1 MLEMRVVGL
10 GLDAASKTP
19 IVHLRQV
26 DGEASLSILVGAMEA
41 LSISLMLNGERLPR
55 PLAHD
60 LLLAALKA
68 LRANLSDVEIC
79 DLRDGIYY
87 AALNIRM
94 ADKVIR
100 LDSRPSDA
108 VALALRAGAPI
119 LVRASLLAEVTP
131 GEGGRTAAGSSS
143 RDASPQRPD
152 AADHMARQ
160 AEARHEADMLA
171 GMLLRGRELPH
182 ADPDM
187 ERRYRDLLRV
197 LEPITSRK
205 M

>member
-10 GLDAASKTP
+10 GLDAASKAP

-26 DGEASLSILVGAMEA
+26 DGDAGLSILVGAMEA
-41 LSISLMLNGERLPR
+41 LSISLVLNGERIPR
-55 PLAHD
+55 PLSHD
-60 LLLAALKA
+60 LMLAALKA
-68 LRANLSDVEIC
+68 FRANLSGVEIC
-79 DLRDGIYY
+79 DLRDGVYY

-119 LVRASLLAEVTP
+119 LVRASLLAE
-131 GEGGRTAAGSSS
+131 TAAADKRTPTETAL
-143 RDASPQRPD
+143 RDAPFQRPD
-152 AADHMARQ
+152 AAADMAQQ
-160 AEARHEADMLA
+160 AGARREADVLA
-171 GMLLRGRELPH
+171 GMLQHGRQLPH
-182 ADPDM
+182 ADPNL

-197 LEPITSRK
+197 LEPVTPRK

>member
-10 GLDAASKTP
+10 GLDAVSKSP

-41 LSISLMLNGERLPR
+41 LSISLVLNGERIPR
-55 PLAHD
+55 PLTHD

-68 LRANLSDVEIC
+68 LRAKLSDVEIC
-79 DLRDGIYY
+79 DLRDGVYY

-119 LVRASLLAEVTP
+119 LVRASLLAAAP
-131 GEGGRTAAGSSS
+131 GEGERPTDAAS
-143 RDASPQRPD
+143 RDMPRQRPD

-160 AEARHEADMLA
+160 AEARHEADMLT

-197 LEPITSRK
+197 LEPVTSRK

>member
-10 GLDAASKTP
+10 GLDAAGKSP

-26 DGEASLSILVGAMEA
+26 DGEAGLSILVGAMEA
-41 LSISLMLNGERLPR
+41 LSISLVLNGERIPR
-55 PLAHD
+55 PLTHD
-60 LLLAALKA
+60 LMLTALKA
-68 LRANLSDVEIC
+68 LRANLSGVEIC

-87 AALNIRM
+87 AALNIRV

-119 LVRASLLAEVTP
+119 LVRAALLTEAA
-131 GEGGRTAAGSSS
+131 AAGNRSAADVPEAPYS
-143 RDASPQRPD
+143 QPD
-152 AADHMARQ
+152 AAADMARQ
-160 AEARHEADMLA
+160 AGARREADALT

-197 LEPITSRK
+197 LDPVTSRK